1 MWSQLHTDSQSS
13 VLGGAVG
20 PIMSQAQEQQLL
32 LARTHHRQID
42 SLSSM
47 FVSPTN
53 YLALCLQSRF
63 Y

>member
-32 LARTHHRQID
+32 LARTHHRPIRLLKQYVCE
-42 SLSSM
+42 SH
-47 FVSPTN
+47 
-53 YLALCLQSRF
+53 
-63 Y
+63 